1 MVMLGAPNGSAA
13 PASDALDSQMT
24 LLDRRLT
31 ELESNLARLVDKLD
45 ASGVP
50 ANSH

>member
-1 MVMLGAPNGSAA
+1 MVMLGAPNGSASA
-13 PASDALDSQMT
+13 ASEALGSQMT

-31 ELESNLARLVDKLD
+31 ELESNMARLVDKLD

-50 ANSH
+50 VNSH